1 MAKPRNRSIE
11 EIRLDCIAGI
21 IALNKKNVGESFS
34 KNSKL
39 LTDYHKY
46 DIIYLLLLIPF
57 VELHT
62 RFDAGLVKVNANLG
76 KEYATTNNNQDVFAD
91 GEIEGFDKG
100 RLFFSYSP
108 NLIP

>member
-1 MAKPRNRSIE
+1 MHSPNYSPE
-11 EIRLDCIAGI
+11 Q
-21 IALNKKNVGESFS
+21 KKRWRILFQ
-34 KNSKL
+34 KFKL
-39 LTDYHKY
+39 LTDYNKY

-62 RFDAGLVKVNANLG
+62 RFDAALVKVKASLG
-76 KEYATTNNNQDVFAD
+76 KEYAMTNNNPDVFAD
-91 GEIEGFDKG
+91 GEIEGFNKG